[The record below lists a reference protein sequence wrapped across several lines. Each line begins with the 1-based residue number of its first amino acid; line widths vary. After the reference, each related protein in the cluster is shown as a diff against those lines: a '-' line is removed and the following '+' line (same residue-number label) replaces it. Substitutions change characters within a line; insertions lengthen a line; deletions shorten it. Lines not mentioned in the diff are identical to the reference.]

1 MPETD
6 DEIESRIE
14 AEEAK
19 IDAMSYSELRQY
31 HETATENNRK
41 NDKYCWK
48 HICRFFIDLDTANES
63 MIVTER
69 RSKLA
74 RLLTIEEWREMG
86 EDVSLW
92 DNLND
97 VKLSNCGLTDEK
109 LEALFGGLDTNDEN
123 ITYECPIEDLDL
135 SNNSFGAAGI
145 EAILPFLKGLPNP
158 CIHLNS
164 TNLGSEGL
172 RLLSQVR
179 INELNLSNSQ
189 IGRHVGLGHLLSSN
203 NSAALT
209 RLDITRVLLGR
220 TEFEIISSFLERDDI
235 SLRVF
240 GALCNVGE
248 HAKMIVNALTSNKTS
263 KLEFISLQSNSEAND
278 PLLTVHEQLRK
289 LFMDTTTFETLCQS
303 NHHLEW
309 YNPRS
314 MSILWKPGVHEN
326 TSMALCLNERKRRNG
341 ATPNQILRSKIRMY
355 YFTENGQFDVEP
367 FYGIDVN
374 LMPHLLQLV
383 TRKEE
388 NTEINHG
395 KSEYSRYRDL
405 CHGDLGC
412 IFRIL
417 RNVNVP
423 DTFEQPKLIEM
434 KKAEVDMLKAN
445 NTSLKADTATLK
457 AENAS
462 LQTENESMKDMLE
475 KLTKEIEELRCC
487 KKHSKRVKTK

>member
-6 DEIESRIE
+6 DEIESKIE

-41 NDKYCWK
+41 NDKYSWK
-48 HICRFFIDLDTANES
+48 HICRFFIDLDTANEN

-86 EDVSLW
+86 EDISQW
-92 DNLND
+92 DNLNE

-123 ITYECPIEDLDL
+123 ITYECPIESLDL
-135 SNNSFGAAGI
+135 SSNQFGAAGI
-145 EAILPFLKGLPNP
+145 ESILPFLKGLPNP
-158 CIHLNS
+158 CIHLDT

-172 RLLSQVR
+172 RLLSKVKTK
-179 INELNLSNSQ
+179 ELYLANSQ

-209 RLDITRVLLGR
+209 RLDISGIMLGR
-220 TEFEIISSFLERDDI
+220 SEFEIISSFLERDDI
-235 SLRVF
+235 SLRAF
-240 GALCNVGE
+240 GAFCNVGE

-263 KLEFISLQSNSEAND
+263 KLELISLRSNSEAND

-289 LFMDTTTFETLCQS
+289 LFMDTSTFETLCQS

-309 YNPRS
+309 YNPLT
-314 MSILWKPGVHEN
+314 MSILWKPGVHED
-326 TSMALCLNERKRRNG
+326 TSMALRLNARKRENG
-341 ATPNQILRSKIRMY
+341 ATPNQILRWKIRTY
-355 YFTENGQFDVEP
+355 YFKENGDFDVEP

-388 NTEINHG
+388 TLQMNKG
-395 KSEYSRYRDL
+395 KSSYSSYRDV
-405 CHGDLGC
+405 CDGDLGC

-445 NTSLKADTATLK
+445 NTSLKADTVTLK
-457 AENAS
+457 AENES

-475 KLTKEIEELRCC
+475 KLTKEIEELRCR

>member
-1 MPETD
+1 MSETD
-6 DEIESRIE
+6 EAACEARIE

-19 IDAMSYSELRQY
+19 IDSMSYSELLQY
-31 HETATENNRK
+31 HETKTEENRK
-41 NDKYCWK
+41 NDKYSWN
-48 HICRFFIDLDTANES
+48 FFIDLQTANES

-86 EDVSLW
+86 EDISLW
-92 DNLND
+92 DNLNEM
-97 VKLSNCGLTDEK
+97 KLSNCGLTDEK
-109 LEALFGGLDTNDEN
+109 LEALFGEN
-123 ITYECPIEDLDL
+123 FTYECPIEDLDL
-135 SNNSFGAAGI
+135 SDNMFGAAGI
-145 EAILPFLKGLPNP
+145 EAILPFLKGLSNLH
-158 CIHLNS
+158 ISLNGM
-164 TNLGSEGL
+164 NLGSEGV
-172 RLLSQVR
+172 RLLSEVK
-179 INELNLSNSQ
+179 IKELNLANSQ

-220 TEFEIISSFLERDDI
+220 TDFEIISSFLERDDI

-263 KLEFISLQSNSEAND
+263 KLEFISLHSNSEAND

-289 LFMDTTTFETLCQS
+289 LFMDTTTFESLCES

-309 YNPRS
+309 YINPRS

-326 TSMALCLNERKRRNG
+326 TSMALSLNERKREHG

-355 YFTENGQFDVEP
+355 YFKENGDFDVDP

-388 NTEINHG
+388 NTEINNG
-395 KSEYSRYRDL
+395 KSEYSRYRDV

-417 RNVNVP
+417 RNVNMP
-423 DTFEQPKLIEM
+423 ETFEQPKLIEM
-434 KKAEVDMLKAN
+434 KKAEVDMLKADN
-445 NTSLKADTATLK
+445 EILK
-457 AENAS
+457 AEN
-462 LQTENESMKDMLE
+462 TSMKDMLE
-475 KLTKEIEELRCC
+475 KLTKEIEELRCR
-487 KKHSKRVKTK
+487 KQHSKRIKTK

>member
-1 MPETD
+1 MSEIDNDSESTNET
-6 DEIESRIE
+6 
-14 AEEAK
+14 EEAK
-19 IDAMSYSELRQY
+19 IDSMSYFELQQY
-31 HETATENNRK
+31 HETATEKNREEGLYSWVHGCQLRMNSLTG
-41 NDKYCWK
+41 ND
-48 HICRFFIDLDTANES
+48 IILVS
-63 MIVTER
+63 ER

-74 RLLTIEEWREMG
+74 RLFTNEEWREMG
-86 EDVSLW
+86 EDISQW
-92 DNLND
+92 DRLSDMGLN
-97 VKLSNCGLTDEK
+97 NCGLTDEK

-123 ITYECPIEDLDL
+123 ITYKCPIEDLDL
-135 SNNSFGAAGI
+135 SNNMFGAAGI

-158 CIHLNS
+158 CIHLNA

-172 RLLSQVR
+172 RHLSEVK
-179 INELNLSNSQ
+179 IKELNLANSQ

-203 NSAALT
+203 NSAVLT
-209 RLDITRVLLGR
+209 RLDISRIVLGR

-240 GALCNVGE
+240 GAFCNVGE
-248 HAKMIVNALTSNKTS
+248 YARMIVNALTSNKTS
-263 KLEFISLQSNSEAND
+263 KLELISLKSNTEAND

-314 MSILWKPGVHEN
+314 MSILWKPGVHED

-355 YFTENGQFDVEP
+355 YFKENGQFDVEP
-367 FYGIDVN
+367 FYGIDIN

-388 NTEINHG
+388 VTECNNG
-395 KSEYSRYRDL
+395 QLSYNRYRDV

-423 DTFEQPKLIEM
+423 ETFEQPKLAEM
-434 KKAEVDMLKAN
+434 KKDEVDMLKTDN
-445 NTSLKADTATLK
+445 ATLK

-462 LQTENESMKDMLE
+462 MKDRLE
-475 KLTKEIEELRCC
+475 KLTKEIEELQCC
-487 KKHSKRVKTK
+487 KKHSKRAKTK